1 MSEFSICRNCR
12 SAVDLHDTFRETCPE
27 CGCDAAW
34 IDNDEALHAYVAE
47 AQRRAREEEGN

>member
-1 MSEFSICRNCR
+1 MSEFSICRNCMA
-12 SAVDLHDTFRETCPE
+12 AVDLHDTFRDTCVV

-34 IDNDEALHAYVAE
+34 IDNDEALAAYVAE